1 MSKLFSNIKVGPYE
15 FSHRVVLAPL
25 SRLRAEVGG
34 VPGALMARYY
44 EQRASEGGFLIT
56 ESAAVLADGNGYLGS
71 PGLYDDRQIAGWRL
85 VTDAIHAKGGKV
97 FAQIYHSGR
106 QSHQDLR
113 PNHDR
118 PVGPSDVPHNTMAH
132 TSDGWVM
139 ATPNR
144 ALQAE
149 EIPAIV
155 EGFRAAAQRALAAG
169 FDGVEL
175 HGANGY
181 LLDQFLQDGSN
192 KRTDSYGGS
201 FENRARLLLDAIK
214 GAISVWGS
222 DRVAVRLSPG
232 STFGEMADSNPND
245 LFKYVTQQLNM
256 LDLAYLHLIEPRWL
270 ADDSGETQNPIVTP
284 ELRKHFSGVI
294 ISAGGFDEH
303 SAKASVDAAE
313 ADMIAFGRHFVANP
327 DLPKR
332 LRQDLPLNRY
342 DRSTFYGGS
351 EVGYTDYPFYREEKE
366 RCEA

>member
-1 MSKLFSNIKVGPYE
+1 MSKLFSNIKVGQHE
-15 FSHRVVLAPL
+15 FLHRVVLAPL
-25 SRLRAEVGG
+25 SRLRAEAGG
-34 VPGALMARYY
+34 VPGALMAKYY

-71 PGLYDDRQIAGWRL
+71 PGLYDDSQIAGWRL

-113 PNHDR
+113 PNCDR
-118 PVGPSDVPHNTMAH
+118 PVGPSEVPHNTMAH
-132 TSDGWVM
+132 TSGGWVT

-155 EGFRAAAQRALAAG
+155 EGFRVAAQRALAAG

-201 FENRARLLLDAIK
+201 FENRTRLLLDATRA
-214 GAISVWGS
+214 AISVWGG
-222 DRVAVRLSPG
+222 DRVAVRLSPS
-232 STFGEMADSNPND
+232 STFGEMADSDPHG
-245 LFKYVTQQLNM
+245 LFRYVAQQLNT
-256 LDLAYLHLIEPRWL
+256 LNLAYLHLIEPRWL
-270 ADDSGETQNPIVTP
+270 AGEGSEEQRPVIAP
-284 ELRKHFSGVI
+284 ELRKYFSGVI
-294 ISAGGFDEH
+294 IAAGGFDGQ
-303 SAKASVDAAE
+303 SAKAIVDAGD

-327 DLPKR
+327 DLPQR
-332 LRQDLPLNRY
+332 LRRNLPLNRY

-351 EVGYTDYPFYREEKE
+351 EVGYTDYPFHGEETE
-366 RCEA
+366 ECEA